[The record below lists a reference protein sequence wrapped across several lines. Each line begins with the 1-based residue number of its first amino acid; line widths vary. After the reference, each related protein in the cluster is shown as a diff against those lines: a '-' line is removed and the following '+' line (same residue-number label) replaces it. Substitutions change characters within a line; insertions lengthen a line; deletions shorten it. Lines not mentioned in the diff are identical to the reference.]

1 KLLFIILEVF
11 WLAVQ
16 GLVVPIAIS
25 SLVVLF
31 TVSAVK
37 SVIKASG
44 DDTMGSKVKK
54 FVSVVFDILYTMS
67 ANLAGDALLA
77 KALQM
82 IIA

>member
-1 KLLFIILEVF
+1 MF

-16 GLVVPIAIS
+16 GLIVPIAIS
-25 SLVVLF
+25 SLVILF

-37 SVIKASG
+37 SVIKAKG
-44 DDTMGSKVKK
+44 DDAMGSEVKK
-54 FVSVVFDILYTMS
+54 FVSVFFDILYTMS
-67 ANLAGDALLA
+67 ANLAEGALLA

>member
-1 KLLFIILEVF
+1 MF
-11 WLAVQ
+11 WLAVH

-37 SVIKASG
+37 SVIKAKG
-44 DDTMGSKVKK
+44 DDAMESKVKE

-67 ANLAGDALLA
+67 ANLAGGALLA

>member
-1 KLLFIILEVF
+1 MFIILEVF

-31 TVSAVK
+31 TVSVVE
-37 SVIKASG
+37 SVIKAKG
-44 DDTMGSKVKK
+44 DDAMGSKVKE
-54 FVSVVFDILYTMS
+54 FVSIVFDFLYTMS